1 MDGKVILEKIS
12 SLSSKI
18 TKSGR
23 AEHRD
28 KNDRRQEERTEDKN
42 VLKQKVLE
50 NLYVKAQVDD
60 FDPSKLYT
68 AIHSK

>member
-12 SLSSKI
+12 SLSPKI
-18 TKSGR
+18 TTSGK

-50 NLYVKAQVDD
+50 DLYVKAQVDD

-68 AIHSK
+68 VIHSK

>member
-18 TKSGR
+18 TTSGK

-50 NLYVKAQVDD
+50 DLYVKAQVDD

-68 AIHSK
+68 VIHSK